1 MTTKKTDNET
11 NKESSPLSKLF
22 GSKTRAKL
30 LELFFSNIGKAYYV
44 REITRV
50 IDEQIHSVRR
60 ELTNL
65 TNLGLIK
72 SETYEN
78 KIYYSANKKHPF
90 SKPMQEIF
98 AKNIDAGEVVEVKR
112 VTWEDSI
119 RPVKNELKALA
130 ISNRLPG
137 QDGLDMLIIGDDRT
151 RKLTRWAETIEKKQ
165 GRPVNYA
172 IMSEND
178 YVYRKSARDRF
189 LLDFWNLEIT
199 DTIDSDN
206 IF

>member
-1 MTTKKTDNET
+1 MATKKTDDET

-50 IDEQIHSVRR
+50 IEEQIHSVRR

-78 KIYYSANKKHPF
+78 KIY
-90 SKPMQEIF
+90 E
-98 AKNIDAGEVVEVKR
+98 G
-112 VTWEDSI
+112 
-119 RPVKNELKALA
+119 PVL
-130 ISNRLPG
+130 
-137 QDGLDMLIIGDDRT
+137 
-151 RKLTRWAETIEKKQ
+151 
-165 GRPVNYA
+165 
-172 IMSEND
+172 
-178 YVYRKSARDRF
+178 
-189 LLDFWNLEIT
+189 
-199 DTIDSDN
+199 
-206 IF
+206 